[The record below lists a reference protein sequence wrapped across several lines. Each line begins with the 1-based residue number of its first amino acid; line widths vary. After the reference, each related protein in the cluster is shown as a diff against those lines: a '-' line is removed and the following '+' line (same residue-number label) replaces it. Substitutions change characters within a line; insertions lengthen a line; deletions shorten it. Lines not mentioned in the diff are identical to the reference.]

1 MPPAPAAE
9 LRPHTPGSAQAA
21 FAMALFGATVPF
33 LIGSMPLLVILA
45 FAGADMSTL
54 ETALSLVLAPTG
66 VPLAG
71 VLVAGGAR
79 LRTRHADGRWWLAGG
94 ALLDLAVT
102 GHWMAHHHLGGAE
115 ALTVAWVLGP
125 AVAAATLAWTPAT
138 RRWTHPDRATFGG
151 ATPPGVAR
159 SGR

>member
-1 MPPAPAAE
+1 M
-9 LRPHTPGSAQAA
+9 
-21 FAMALFGATVPF
+21 AMFGATTPF

-54 ETALSLVLAPTG
+54 ETALSLVLTPAG

-71 VLVAGGAR
+71 VLVVGGVR

-102 GHWMAHHHLGGAE
+102 GHWMMHHHLRGAE
-115 ALTVAWVLGP
+115 ALTVTWVLGP
-125 AVAAATLAWTPAT
+125 AVAAAVLAWMPDA
-138 RRWTHPDRATFGG
+138 RRWT
-151 ATPPGVAR
+151 
-159 SGR
+159 GR